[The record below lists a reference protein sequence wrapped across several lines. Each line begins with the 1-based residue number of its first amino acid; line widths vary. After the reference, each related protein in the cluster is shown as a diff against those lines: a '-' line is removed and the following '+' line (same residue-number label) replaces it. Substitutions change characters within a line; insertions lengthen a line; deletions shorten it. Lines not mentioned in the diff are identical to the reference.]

1 MASGNELKPVS
12 WMERLVRN
20 YVQTHCGSRHENT
33 QGPRQPAMQSV
44 SQWLHRV
51 TTEFKSP
58 RATATAAVRETTA
71 AVRETT
77 AAVKRAT
84 AKRATVII

>member
-1 MASGNELKPVS
+1 
-12 WMERLVRN
+12 
-20 YVQTHCGSRHENT
+20 
-33 QGPRQPAMQSV
+33 MQSV
-44 SQWLHRV
+44 SEWLHRV

-84 AKRATVII
+84 AKLATVTI